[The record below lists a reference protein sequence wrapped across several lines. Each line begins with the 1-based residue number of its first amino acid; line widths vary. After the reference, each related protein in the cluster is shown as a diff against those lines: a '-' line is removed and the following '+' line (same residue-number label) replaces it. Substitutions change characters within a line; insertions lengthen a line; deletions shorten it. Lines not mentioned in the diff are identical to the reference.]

1 MTVSDPAESGDS
13 ASTAQSGPALAVTGV
28 TGALGGMVS
37 RALAEA
43 GVPQRMLARTPSKA
57 PALPGATVA
66 NFDYADRKTC
76 ETALSGV
83 ETLFF
88 VSGREDEHRLSH
100 HRTVVDAAAAAGVQ
114 HIVYTSFVGA
124 SPKSTF
130 TLGRDHYATEQFI
143 EASGIAYT
151 FLRDNFYQDLLP
163 YFVGDDGILR
173 GPAGQGRAAFV
184 ARADVARVATVVLQ
198 DPAAHAGRTYDLTG
212 PEALTLYEVATLLT
226 KGLRR
231 SVSYVDETVPEAY
244 ASRAHYG
251 APDWQVDAWVST
263 YTAIRAGELERV
275 SDDVERI
282 TGRRATSLA
291 QLLVA
296 AAQD

>member
-1 MTVSDPAESGDS
+1 MADSRDSGARS
-13 ASTAQSGPALAVTGV
+13 ESGPALAVTGV

-37 RALAEA
+37 RALADA

-57 PALPGATVA
+57 PALPDATVVE
-66 NFDYADRKTC
+66 FDYADRSAC

-83 ETLFF
+83 QTLFF
-88 VSGREDEHRLSH
+88 VSGREDEHRLAH
-100 HRTVVDAAAAAGVQ
+100 HRAVVDAAAAAGVQ

-124 SPKSTF
+124 SPTSTF

-143 EASGIAYT
+143 EASGVAYT
-151 FLRDNFYQDLLP
+151 FLRDSFYQDLLP
-163 YFVGDDGILR
+163 YFVGNDGILR
-173 GPAGQGRAAFV
+173 GPAGHGRAAFV
-184 ARADVARVATVVLQ
+184 ARADVARVATAVLQ
-198 DPAAHAGRTYDLTG
+198 DPEAHAGRTYDLTG

-226 KGLRR
+226 TGLRR

-263 YTAIRAGELERV
+263 YTAIRAGELEPV
-275 SDDVERI
+275 SGDVEAL
-282 TGRRATSLA
+282 TGRPATSLA
-291 QLLVA
+291 QLLVTA
-296 AAQD
+296 DA

>member
-1 MTVSDPAESGDS
+1 MIMTTSPNSG
-13 ASTAQSGPALAVTGV
+13 SGATTEQGPTLAVTGV

-37 RALAEA
+37 RALAKA

-57 PALPGATVA
+57 PALPGATVVD
-66 NFDYADRKTC
+66 FDYADRSAC

-88 VSGREDEHRLSH
+88 VSGREDAERLSH
-100 HRTVVDAAAAAGVQ
+100 HRTVVDAAAAAGVK
-114 HIVYTSFVGA
+114 HVVYTSFVGA
-124 SPKSTF
+124 SPTSTF
-130 TLGRDHYATEQFI
+130 TLGRDHYATEELI
-143 EASGIAYT
+143 KASGVAYT

-163 YFVGDDGILR
+163 YFVGEDGMLR
-173 GPAGQGRAAFV
+173 GPAGHGRAAFV
-184 ARADVARVATVVLQ
+184 ARADVARVAAVVLQ
-198 DPAAHAGRTYDLTG
+198 DPGAHAGRAYDLTG
-212 PEALTLYEVATLLT
+212 PEALTLYDVATLLT

-244 ASRAHYG
+244 ESRAHYG

-275 SDDVERI
+275 SDDSERI
-282 TGRRATSLA
+282 TGRPATSLA
-291 QLLVA
+291 QLLVRA
-296 AAQD
+296 GA

>member
-1 MTVSDPAESGDS
+1 VTVADSRDSG
-13 ASTAQSGPALAVTGV
+13 APIESGPALAVTGV

-37 RALAEA
+37 RALAEV
-43 GVPQRMLARTPSKA
+43 GVSQRMLARTPSKA
-57 PALPGATVA
+57 PALPDATVVE
-66 NFDYADRKTC
+66 FDYAERTAC

-114 HIVYTSFVGA
+114 HVVYTSFVGA
-124 SPKSTF
+124 SPTSTF
-130 TLGRDHYATEQFI
+130 TLGRDHYATEQFL
-143 EASGIAYT
+143 EASGVAYT

-163 YFVGDDGILR
+163 YFIGNDGILR
-173 GPAGQGRAAFV
+173 GPAGYGRAAFV
-184 ARADVARVATVVLQ
+184 ARADVARVATAVLQ
-198 DPAAHAGRTYDLTG
+198 DPEAHAGRTYDLTG

-226 KGLRR
+226 TGLRR

-244 ASRAHYG
+244 ASRDHYG

-263 YTAIRAGELERV
+263 YTAIRAGELEQV
-275 SDDVERI
+275 SGDVEAL
-282 TGRRATSLA
+282 TGRPATGLA
-291 QLLVA
+291 QLLVTA
-296 AAQD
+296 DA

>member
-1 MTVSDPAESGDS
+1 VTVADSRDSG
-13 ASTAQSGPALAVTGV
+13 APIESGPALAVTGV

-37 RALAEA
+37 RALAEV
-43 GVPQRMLARTPSKA
+43 GVSQRMLARTPSKA
-57 PALPGATVA
+57 PALPDATVVE
-66 NFDYADRKTC
+66 FDYADRTAC

-114 HIVYTSFVGA
+114 HVVYTSFVGA
-124 SPKSTF
+124 SPTSTF
-130 TLGRDHYATEQFI
+130 TLGRDHYATEQFL
-143 EASGIAYT
+143 EASGVAYT

-163 YFVGDDGILR
+163 YFIGNDGILR
-173 GPAGQGRAAFV
+173 GPAGHGRAAFV
-184 ARADVARVATVVLQ
+184 ARADVARVATAVLQ
-198 DPAAHAGRTYDLTG
+198 DPEAHAGRTYDLTG

-226 KGLRR
+226 TGLRR

-263 YTAIRAGELERV
+263 YTAIRAGELEPV
-275 SDDVERI
+275 SGDVEAL
-282 TGRRATSLA
+282 TGRPATSLA
-291 QLLVA
+291 QLLVTA
-296 AAQD
+296 DA

>member
-1 MTVSDPAESGDS
+1 MTVADSRDSG
-13 ASTAQSGPALAVTGV
+13 APIESGPALAVTGV

-37 RALAEA
+37 RALAEV
-43 GVPQRMLARTPSKA
+43 GVSQRMLARTPSKA
-57 PALPGATVA
+57 PALPDATVVE
-66 NFDYADRKTC
+66 FDYADRTAC

-114 HIVYTSFVGA
+114 HVVYTSFVGA
-124 SPKSTF
+124 SPTSTF
-130 TLGRDHYATEQFI
+130 TLGRDHYATEQFL
-143 EASGIAYT
+143 EASGVAYT

-163 YFVGDDGILR
+163 YFIGNDGMLR
-173 GPAGQGRAAFV
+173 GPAGHGRAAFV
-184 ARADVARVATVVLQ
+184 ARADVARVATAVLQ
-198 DPAAHAGRTYDLTG
+198 DPEAHAGRTYDLTG

-226 KGLRR
+226 TGLRR
-231 SVSYVDETVPEAY
+231 SISYVDETVPEAY

-263 YTAIRAGELERV
+263 YTAIRAGELEQV
-275 SDDVERI
+275 SGDVEAL
-282 TGRRATSLA
+282 TGRPATSLA
-291 QLLVA
+291 QLLVRA
-296 AAQD
+296 DA

>member
-1 MTVSDPAESGDS
+1 MTTSPNSG
-13 ASTAQSGPALAVTGV
+13 SGPTDETLPVLAVTGV

-43 GVPQRMLARTPSKA
+43 DVPQRMLARTPTKA
-57 PALPGATVA
+57 PALPGASVVE
-66 NFDYADRKTC
+66 FDYADRSAC

-83 ETLFF
+83 ATLLF

-114 HIVYTSFVGA
+114 HVVYTSFVGA
-124 SPKSTF
+124 SPRSTF

-143 EASGIAYT
+143 QASGVAYT
-151 FLRDNFYQDLLP
+151 ILRDNFYQDLLP
-163 YFVGDDGILR
+163 YFVGADGILR
-173 GPAGQGRAAFV
+173 GPAGHGRAAFV
-184 ARADVARVATVVLQ
+184 ARADVARVATAVLQ
-198 DPAAHAGRTYDLTG
+198 DPGPHAGRTYDLTG
-212 PEALTLYEVATLLT
+212 PEALTLYEVATLMT
-226 KGLRR
+226 TGLRR
-231 SVSYVDETVPEAY
+231 SISYVDETVPEAY

-275 SDDVERI
+275 SDDVETI
-282 TGRRATSLA
+282 TGRPATSLA
-291 QLLVA
+291 QLLIA
-296 AAQD
+296 AGED

>member
-1 MTVSDPAESGDS
+1 MTTSPNSG
-13 ASTAQSGPALAVTGV
+13 SGPTDETLPVLAVTGV

-43 GVPQRMLARTPSKA
+43 DVPQRMLARTPTKA
-57 PALPGATVA
+57 PALPGASVVE
-66 NFDYADRKTC
+66 FDYADRSAC

-114 HIVYTSFVGA
+114 HVVYTSFVGA
-124 SPKSTF
+124 SPTSTF
-130 TLGRDHYATEQFI
+130 TLGRDHYATEQFL
-143 EASGIAYT
+143 EASGVAYT

-163 YFVGDDGILR
+163 YFVGADGILR
-173 GPAGQGRAAFV
+173 GPAGHGRAAFV
-184 ARADVARVATVVLQ
+184 ARADVARVATAVLQ
-198 DPAAHAGRTYDLTG
+198 DPGPHAGRTYDLTG
-212 PEALTLYEVATLLT
+212 PEALTLYEVATLMT
-226 KGLRR
+226 TGLRR
-231 SVSYVDETVPEAY
+231 SISYVDETVPEAY
-244 ASRAHYG
+244 QSRAHYS

-275 SDDVERI
+275 SDDVETI
-282 TGRRATSLA
+282 TGRPATSLA
-291 QLLVA
+291 QLLIA
-296 AAQD
+296 AGED

>member
-1 MTVSDPAESGDS
+1 MTTSPNSG
-13 ASTAQSGPALAVTGV
+13 SGATTEQGPTLAVTGV

-37 RALAEA
+37 RALAKA

-57 PALPGATVA
+57 PALPGATVVD
-66 NFDYADRKTC
+66 FDYADRSAC

-88 VSGREDEHRLSH
+88 VSGREDAERLSH
-100 HRTVVDAAAAAGVQ
+100 HRTVVDAAAAAGVK
-114 HIVYTSFVGA
+114 HVVYTSFVGA
-124 SPKSTF
+124 SPTSTF
-130 TLGRDHYATEQFI
+130 TLGRDHYATEELI
-143 EASGIAYT
+143 KASGVAYT

-163 YFVGDDGILR
+163 YFVGEDGMLR
-173 GPAGQGRAAFV
+173 GPAGHGRAAFV
-184 ARADVARVATVVLQ
+184 ARADVARVAAVVLQ
-198 DPAAHAGRTYDLTG
+198 DPGAHAGRAYDLTG
-212 PEALTLYEVATLLT
+212 PEALTLYDVATLLT

-244 ASRAHYG
+244 ESRAHYG

-275 SDDVERI
+275 SDDSERI
-282 TGRRATSLA
+282 TGRPATSLA
-291 QLLVA
+291 QLLVRA
-296 AAQD
+296 GA

>member
-1 MTVSDPAESGDS
+1 MTVADSRDSG
-13 ASTAQSGPALAVTGV
+13 APIESGPALAVTGV

-37 RALAEA
+37 RALAEV
-43 GVPQRMLARTPSKA
+43 GVSQRMLARTPSKA
-57 PALPGATVA
+57 PALPDATVVE
-66 NFDYADRKTC
+66 FDYADRTAC

-114 HIVYTSFVGA
+114 HVVYTSFVGA
-124 SPKSTF
+124 SPTSTF
-130 TLGRDHYATEQFI
+130 TLGRDHYATEQFL
-143 EASGIAYT
+143 EASGVAYT
-151 FLRDNFYQDLLP
+151 FLRDSFYQDLLP
-163 YFVGDDGILR
+163 YFVGNDGILR
-173 GPAGQGRAAFV
+173 GPAGHGRAAFV
-184 ARADVARVATVVLQ
+184 ARADVARVATAVLQ
-198 DPAAHAGRTYDLTG
+198 DPEAHAGRTYDLTG

-226 KGLRR
+226 TGLRR

-263 YTAIRAGELERV
+263 YTAIRAGELEPV
-275 SDDVERI
+275 SGDVEAL
-282 TGRRATSLA
+282 TGRPATSLA
-291 QLLVA
+291 QLLVTA
-296 AAQD
+296 DA

>member
-1 MTVSDPAESGDS
+1 MTVADSRDSG
-13 ASTAQSGPALAVTGV
+13 APIESGPALAVTGV

-37 RALAEA
+37 RALAEV
-43 GVPQRMLARTPSKA
+43 GVSQRMLARTPSKA
-57 PALPGATVA
+57 PALPDATVVE
-66 NFDYADRKTC
+66 FDYAERTAC

-114 HIVYTSFVGA
+114 HVVYTSFVGA
-124 SPKSTF
+124 SPTSTF
-130 TLGRDHYATEQFI
+130 TLGRDHYATEQFL
-143 EASGIAYT
+143 EASGVAYT

-163 YFVGDDGILR
+163 YFIGNDGILR
-173 GPAGQGRAAFV
+173 GPAGYGRAAFV
-184 ARADVARVATVVLQ
+184 ARADVARVATAVLQ
-198 DPAAHAGRTYDLTG
+198 DPEAHAGRTYDLTG

-226 KGLRR
+226 TGLRR

-244 ASRAHYG
+244 ASRDHYG

-263 YTAIRAGELERV
+263 YTAIRAGELEQV
-275 SDDVERI
+275 SGDVEAL
-282 TGRRATSLA
+282 TGRPATGLA
-291 QLLVA
+291 QLLVTA
-296 AAQD
+296 DA

>member
-1 MTVSDPAESGDS
+1 MTTSPNSG
-13 ASTAQSGPALAVTGV
+13 SGPTDETLPVLAVTGV

-43 GVPQRMLARTPSKA
+43 DVPQRMLARTPTKA
-57 PALPGATVA
+57 PALQGARVVE
-66 NFDYADRKTC
+66 FDYADRSAC

-114 HIVYTSFVGA
+114 HVVYTSFVGA
-124 SPKSTF
+124 SPRSTF

-143 EASGIAYT
+143 EASGVAYT

-163 YFVGDDGILR
+163 YFVGADGILR
-173 GPAGQGRAAFV
+173 GPAGHGRAAFV
-184 ARADVARVATVVLQ
+184 ARADVARVATAVLQ
-198 DPAAHAGRTYDLTG
+198 DPGPHAGRTYDLTG
-212 PEALTLYEVATLLT
+212 PEALTLYEVATLMT
-226 KGLRR
+226 TGLRR
-231 SVSYVDETVPEAY
+231 SISYVDETVPEAY
-244 ASRAHYG
+244 QSRAHYS

-275 SDDVERI
+275 SDDVETI
-282 TGRRATSLA
+282 TGRPATSLA
-291 QLLVA
+291 QLLIA
-296 AAQD
+296 AGED

>member
-1 MTVSDPAESGDS
+1 VTVADSRDSG
-13 ASTAQSGPALAVTGV
+13 APIESGPALAVTGV

-37 RALAEA
+37 RALAEV
-43 GVPQRMLARTPSKA
+43 GVSQRMLARTPSKA
-57 PALPGATVA
+57 PALPDATVVE
-66 NFDYADRKTC
+66 FDYADRTAC

-114 HIVYTSFVGA
+114 HVVYTSFVGA
-124 SPKSTF
+124 SPTSTF
-130 TLGRDHYATEQFI
+130 TLGRDHYATEQFL
-143 EASGIAYT
+143 EASGVAYT

-163 YFVGDDGILR
+163 YFIGNDGILR
-173 GPAGQGRAAFV
+173 GPAGHGRAAFV
-184 ARADVARVATVVLQ
+184 ARADVARVATAVLQ
-198 DPAAHAGRTYDLTG
+198 DPEAHAGRTYDLTG

-226 KGLRR
+226 TGLRR

-244 ASRAHYG
+244 ASRDHYG

-263 YTAIRAGELERV
+263 YTAIRAGELEQV
-275 SDDVERI
+275 SGDVEAL
-282 TGRRATSLA
+282 TGRPATSLA
-291 QLLVA
+291 QLLVRA
-296 AAQD
+296 DA

>member
-1 MTVSDPAESGDS
+1 VTVADSRDSG
-13 ASTAQSGPALAVTGV
+13 APIESGPALAVTGV

-37 RALAEA
+37 RALAEV
-43 GVPQRMLARTPSKA
+43 GVSQRMLARTPSKA
-57 PALPGATVA
+57 PALPDATVVE
-66 NFDYADRKTC
+66 FDYADRTAC

-114 HIVYTSFVGA
+114 HVVYTSFVGA
-124 SPKSTF
+124 SPTSTF
-130 TLGRDHYATEQFI
+130 TLGRDHYATEQFL
-143 EASGIAYT
+143 EASGVAYT

-163 YFVGDDGILR
+163 YFIGNDGMLR
-173 GPAGQGRAAFV
+173 GPAGHGRAAFV
-184 ARADVARVATVVLQ
+184 ARADVARVATAVLQ
-198 DPAAHAGRTYDLTG
+198 DPEAHAGRTYDLTG

-226 KGLRR
+226 TGLRR

-244 ASRAHYG
+244 ASRDHYG

-263 YTAIRAGELERV
+263 YTAIRAGELEQV
-275 SDDVERI
+275 SGDVEAL
-282 TGRRATSLA
+282 TGRPATGLA
-291 QLLVA
+291 QLLVTA
-296 AAQD
+296 DA